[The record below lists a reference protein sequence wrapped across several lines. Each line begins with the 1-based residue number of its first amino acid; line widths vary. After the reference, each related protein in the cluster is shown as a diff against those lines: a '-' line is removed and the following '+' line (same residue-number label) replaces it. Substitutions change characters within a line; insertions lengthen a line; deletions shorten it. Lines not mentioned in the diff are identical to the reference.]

1 VIVAASQS
9 HCTTWAPQLTG
20 DGVWHG
26 GCVFA
31 VSIDADLAMRTQT
44 AMVIT
49 TIMYFKTHFCF
60 IAIGGAKA
68 KAGRRAPEDT

>member
-1 VIVAASQS
+1 
-9 HCTTWAPQLTG
+9 
-20 DGVWHG
+20 
-26 GCVFA
+26 VFA

>member
-1 VIVAASQS
+1 V
-9 HCTTWAPQLTG
+9 PRLTG
-20 DGVWHG
+20 DGVG
-26 GCVFA
+26 RVA
-31 VSIDADLAMRTQT
+31 VSAIDADLAMRTQT